1 MSNGL
6 RIYYCNWV
14 RITNNKTNDA
24 DLALMLKT
32 IKRHVT
38 PLTMTKSS
46 GLQSIYIFITEK
58 LWNEDSI
65 IAVKKYYNFRS
76 SDLSQKQRETSS
88 ATVIYGVSQ

>member
-1 MSNGL
+1 
-6 RIYYCNWV
+6 
-14 RITNNKTNDA
+14 
-24 DLALMLKT
+24 
-32 IKRHVT
+32 
-38 PLTMTKSS
+38 MTKSS